1 MNLLENAKDKIK
13 EQKYIEALNI
23 LKELSQKD
31 NGNDVV
37 FEIAKTYF
45 FLKNF
50 EKSQELFNKL
60 LNSNFSLHSS
70 LFLAKIEIY
79 KNNLNKALE
88 ILLKEKHYNNTELL
102 LEIAHIYEL
111 LEDKSNMLQIY
122 EKILDIEPN
131 NINVK
136 FKLFTIYQA
145 NQNTQKALITAKSLL
160 KYKSLTL
167 RRKNSI
173 LNYIE
178 YATKQSVLKSVPQI
192 LFISLTSKC
201 NLHCVMCDSN
211 SFKYKLTKK
220 AEKEII
226 NLLPKIQD
234 ITWCGGEPLLYDN
247 IENLF
252 DLAYKNSVNQVI
264 ITNGLLLNDNIINK
278 LIKYNIITHISI
290 DAPNKELYE
299 KIRKGSNFDILINNL
314 LILKNKTK
322 NIKFDLYLNCI
333 VMKENY
339 KHLEDMI
346 FFANKFGFTKIFFLA
361 LNSRENYDEIIEYLK
376 KKIPTYYNLA
386 KKYNITIESSLF
398 DFLTTKKDK
407 RVDNSTLNNLYC
419 KLPWIGFYITY
430 SGMVKFS
437 CICNIFES
445 KSLLKDKSI
454 LEIWNSKEVVDIRS
468 KITNYKNKDLCKDCI
483 NGLYSWEYRNYYK
496 KNIR

>member
-1 MNLLENAKDKIK
+1 MNLLEIAKDRIK

-23 LKELSQKD
+23 LKELSKKD

-50 EKSQELFNKL
+50 EKAQGLFNKL

-79 KNNLNKALE
+79 NNNLNKALE

-111 LEDKSNMLQIY
+111 LEDKNNMLQIY

-131 NINVK
+131 NIDVK
-136 FKLFTIYQA
+136 FKLFTIYQST
-145 NQNTQKALITAKSLL
+145 QNTQKALITAKSLL
-160 KYKSLTL
+160 NDKSLNL

-178 YATKQSVLKSVPQI
+178 YITKQSVLKSVPQI
-192 LFISLTSKC
+192 LFVSLTSKC
-201 NLHCVMCDSN
+201 NLNCVMCDSKTFN
-211 SFKYKLTKK
+211 YKLTKK

-314 LILKNKTK
+314 LILKNKIK
-322 NIKFDLYLNCI
+322 NIKFDLHLNCI

-346 FFANKFGFTKIFFLA
+346 FFASKFGFTKIFFLA

-437 CICNIFES
+437 CICDIFES
-445 KSLLKDKSI
+445 NSLLKGNTI
-454 LEIWNSKEVVDIRS
+454 LDIWNNEKIVKIREQ
-468 KITNYKNKDLCKDCI
+468 IINNKNKNLCENCI
-483 NGLYSWEYRNYYK
+483 NGLYSWEYRSYYK